1 MGKTRESNNE
11 MHQKV
16 ENSATGHIREPSC
29 SNSCNVCC
37 LLSFL
42 PYEKASFSN
51 WFVSNDGETHSRRPH
66 SPEVD
71 KPSETEGVDAN
82 EAEGDDFDEEEE
94 GEDSASGS
102 FLDGGEDFE
111 SIVSVGREE
120 VNIDCE
126 LIPIMREES
135 SITDSVSPIS

>member
-11 MHQKV
+11 THQKV

-29 SNSCNVCC
+29 SNVCR

-42 PYEKASFSN
+42 PYKKALFLN
-51 WFVSNDGETHSRRPH
+51 WFISDDGETHLRRPR

-71 KPSETEGVDAN
+71 ETSETEGIDTN
-82 EAEGDDFDEEEE
+82 EAEEDDFNEEEE
-94 GEDSASGS
+94 GNDSVSGG
-102 FLDGGEDFE
+102 FLEVGEDLD

-120 VNIDCE
+120 VSIDCK
-126 LIPIMREES
+126 LVPIMQEES
-135 SITDSVSPIS
+135 SITNSVSPIL